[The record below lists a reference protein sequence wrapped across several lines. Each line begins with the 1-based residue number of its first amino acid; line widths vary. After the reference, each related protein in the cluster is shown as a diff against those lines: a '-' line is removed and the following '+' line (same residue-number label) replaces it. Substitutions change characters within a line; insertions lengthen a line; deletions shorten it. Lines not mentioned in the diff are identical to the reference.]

1 MKDVWKKFDE
11 TALTHSSI
19 HHLLAIYSLMK
30 ENGYSRAVDI
40 SNHLNISRASVSIT
54 VNKLKEKGFV
64 NEDKNRFLNLS
75 KTGKILVNSVISKR
89 RVVNQ
94 FFKEVLDL
102 STEVAEVE
110 SCKIE
115 HLLTESTGKKLIS
128 FMGYFLSERS
138 EVLSFRKGLKAFNYN
153 CAQNETCDVCEM
165 DCFFRL
171 NKEVIN
177 KVQSSTV

>member
-1 MKDVWKKFDE
+1 MKDVWKKFDK

-19 HHLLAIYSLMK
+19 HHLLAINSLLK

-54 VNKLKEKGFV
+54 INKLKEKGFV

-75 KTGKILVNSVISKR
+75 DKGKILVNSVMSKR
-89 RVVNQ
+89 RVIEQ

-102 STEVAEVE
+102 PTETAEVE

-128 FMGYFLSERS
+128 FMGYFLSGQP
-138 EVLSFRKGLKAFNYN
+138 EVLNFRKGLKGFNYI
-153 CAQNETCDVCEM
+153 CAQTETCDVCEV
-165 DCFFRL
+165 DCFFKPGNEAMR
-171 NKEVIN
+171 
-177 KVQSSTV
+177 KVERSLA